1 MNEHRN
7 TEVEPKKSELEVEQN
22 AIKIKDWRIRILNS
36 ILVMRESI
44 EHHIEL
50 ERIPGFELRTLFRV
64 LYKCSNAV
72 LVVTIVVLLRATG
85 Y

>member
-7 TEVEPKKSELEVEQN
+7 TEAEPKKSELEVEQN
-22 AIKIKDWRIRILNS
+22 AIKIKDWRIRILYS

-50 ERIPGFELRTLFRV
+50 DRIPWFELRTLVRV
-64 LYKCSNAV
+64 QVFKRCSGCYY
-72 LVVTIVVLLRATG
+72 VLLATSKD
-85 Y
+85 

>member
-7 TEVEPKKSELEVEQN
+7 SKTEPKKLEVELN
-22 AIKIKDWRIRILNS
+22 AIKIKDWRIRILYS

-50 ERIPGFELRTLFRV
+50 IRLVFLGSNFEPFFE
-64 LYKCSNAV
+64 YKCSNTV
-72 LVVTIVVLLRATG
+72 LVVAIVVLLRATD